1 MKRTIAGVLLMLG
14 LGAGTMFADDCWR
27 RRDIRHDEIRVAH
40 DRYVLRRDLY
50 EGRYR
55 AARHERRDIRRTERD
70 IARDR
75 GWR

>member
-1 MKRTIAGVLLMLG
+1 MKRTIAGVLLLLG
-14 LGAGTMFADDCWR
+14 MGAGTMFADDGWR
-27 RRDIRHDEIRVAH
+27 GRDIRHDEIRVAH
-40 DRYVLRRDLY
+40 DRYQLRRDLA